1 MSSALETVQRNNKR
15 QDSTRNHKYAV
26 ALSSATFIL
35 SLIVVVMHLSSVSS
49 IRIVNTPLEGFL
61 CLIFLGLQAATV
73 AVVTEPNNNLAV
85 MPVSAGGGGGV
96 INGNLYYFS
105 WAGFVMSVII
115 SVSYFR
121 SMYHIDVA
129 GEIRSRSARLI
140 YWAILLAASL
150 VVMGS
155 SANIFDADC
164 SATEEN
170 RLMKYCNRT
179 AFAISLGTL
188 GTIASLLIVVLK
200 IITPS
205 SPFTL
210 EAFLSLTLFIIN
222 AFGVAYVTSSYG
234 PGAPLGNIYYFSWI
248 SFIATFYLCSS
259 CYEDYLG
266 ATIAGDASQRQK
278 EDTMENE
285 EEDDTI

>member
-1 MSSALETVQRNNKR
+1 MSNFSFLATSQVQRNNKR

-179 AFAISLGTL
+179 
-188 GTIASLLIVVLK
+188 V
-200 IITPS
+200 S
-205 SPFTL
+205 SCFVMHC
-210 EAFLSLTLFIIN
+210 TLFD
-222 AFGVAYVTSSYG
+222 
-234 PGAPLGNIYYFSWI
+234 IY
-248 SFIATFYLCSS
+248 L
-259 CYEDYLG
+259 E
-266 ATIAGDASQRQK
+266 K
-278 EDTMENE
+278 
-285 EEDDTI
+285 

>member
-1 MSSALETVQRNNKR
+1 M
-15 QDSTRNHKYAV
+15 
-26 ALSSATFIL
+26 
-35 SLIVVVMHLSSVSS
+35 
-49 IRIVNTPLEGFL
+49 
-61 CLIFLGLQAATV
+61 
-73 AVVTEPNNNLAV
+73 
-85 MPVSAGGGGGV
+85 
-96 INGNLYYFS
+96 
-105 WAGFVMSVII
+105 
-115 SVSYFR
+115 
-121 SMYHIDVA
+121 
-129 GEIRSRSARLI
+129 
-140 YWAILLAASL
+140 
-150 VVMGS
+150 
-155 SANIFDADC
+155 
-164 SATEEN
+164 
-170 RLMKYCNRT
+170 
-179 AFAISLGTL
+179 
-188 GTIASLLIVVLK
+188 VLK